1 MHKEDI
7 LKRVIKLFSTMT
19 EAEEINED
27 SELLED
33 LGISSMDTL
42 FLISSLE
49 EEFQVKVSEK
59 AIRNIVTVGEAAE
72 VISGLL
78 K

>member
-1 MHKEDI
+1 MHNEDV
-7 LKRVIKLFSTMT
+7 LKRVIRLFSTMT
-19 EAEEINED
+19 DAEEINED

-59 AIRNIVTVGEAAE
+59 VVRKMITIEDVVDT
-72 VISGLL
+72 VISLM